1 MARSASS
8 AFPRDCSRAY
18 ILASFSRPPRSD
30 SSYIRDA
37 SMRPV
42 STMIASSSGAK
53 LAKRE
58 ASFLGWAFVG
68 SGRLFRWSFGSEL
81 ASFWRL
87 EKATGIFGTS

>member
-18 ILASFSRPPRSD
+18 IRPSLSSPPRSD

-42 STMIASSSGAK
+42 STMIDSSSGAK
-53 LAKRE
+53 VARRA

-68 SGRLFRWSFGSEL
+68 SGRL
-81 ASFWRL
+81 AS
-87 EKATGIFGTS
+87 